1 MEISANTKKIHRNEN
16 IARGVIWGFAGLTI
30 LILAWILGFIL
41 YRGFYSNNVVGYKY
55 TDMSS
60 DVLTLNDGSEVIFI
74 ANKGIRVKDLTADSM
89 QELYTHVIREL
100 NKWSDYT
107 EQSVLCQPIAY
118 KDESPFN
125 SSVKAFLLGKEGL
138 DNWKS
143 YTTYAVDSRQ
153 MIEKVAET
161 KGALGYIP
169 AGDRNLLTKD
179 VVPIPLRSIQVAMNS
194 EALAIKDNRSFQE
207 FTEDTLKALFA
218 GKVVSMTSIGGI
230 GISPLP
236 AIAPNVNRSLTDNW
250 FGPEFIPK
258 QFDTMEGFYDYM
270 SRNPGAVGLVDYT
283 GYIPSDS
290 YETVTVQRRERGMN
304 LDLWFLIEKP
314 AEGNAGGISYFIIN
328 TLFMILMTLLFSAP
342 IGILAAVY
350 LVEYA
355 KQGPLVTVLRMGTET
370 LAGIPSIVFGLFGR
384 IFFVNILGMGIGF
397 ISSTLTVTLMILP
410 TLVRTSEEALKAVP
424 PILREGSMGLGATK
438 WQTIFRV
445 VLPAASQG
453 ILTGVILAVG
463 RVAGETAVLL
473 YTLGSSYDLV
483 RNLHSPARVLSL
495 HLYLLFSEAVSFDRA
510 FATGTVLVIIVL
522 ITNLLTRRLIRKNK
536 QMAGR

>member
-41 YRGFYSNNVVGYKY
+41 IRGFYSNNMVGYKFA
-55 TDMSS
+55 DISEE
-60 DVLTLNDGSEVIFI
+60 VLTLEDGTEVIFI
-74 ANKGIRVKDLTADSM
+74 AHDKIRVDDMTPDGL
-89 QELYTHVIREL
+89 QELYTNVIREL
-100 NKWSDYT
+100 NKWSEYT
-107 EQSVLCQPIAY
+107 GQAVLCQPIAY
-118 KDESPFN
+118 KSDEGFN
-125 SSVKAFLLGKEGL
+125 ESVKHFLLEEKDL
-138 DNWKS
+138 DDWKS
-143 YTTYAVDSRQ
+143 YTRYVSSSEE
-153 MIEKVAET
+153 MIDMVGAT
-161 KGALGYIP
+161 KGALGFIP
-169 AGDRNLLTKD
+169 ASDRDLLNKD
-179 VVPIPLRSIQVAMNS
+179 VVVIPLRSVQVLMNAR
-194 EALAIKDNRSFQE
+194 ALKVENNKSFQE
-207 FTEDTLKALFA
+207 YTEKTLREVFT
-218 GKVVSMTSIGGI
+218 GKVVSMTSIGGLSI
-230 GISPLP
+230 APKAAL
-236 AIAPNVNRSLTDNW
+236 APNVNGELIKEW
-250 FGPEFIPK
+250 FGADFSAETFVS
-258 QFDTMEGFYDYM
+258 MEDFYTFM
-270 SRNPGAVGLVDYT
+270 ERNPGAVGLVDYT
-283 GYIPSDS
+283 GLVHSDDFES
-290 YETVTVQRRERGMN
+290 VTVQRKETGLN

-314 AEGNAGGISYFIIN
+314 AEGDAGGISYFIIN
-328 TLFMILMTLLFSAP
+328 TLLMIIMTLLFSAP

-355 KQGPLVTVLRMGTET
+355 KQGPLVQILRMGTET

-410 TLVRTSEEALKAVP
+410 TLVRTSEEALKSVP

-495 HLYLLFSEAVSFDRA
+495 HLYLLFSEAISFDRA
-510 FATGTVLVIIVL
+510 FATGTVLVLIVL
-522 ITNLLTRRLIRKNK
+522 ITNLLTRRLIKKNK
-536 QMAGR
+536 QMGGR

>member
-207 FTEDTLKALFA
+207 FTEDTLKAIFA

-230 GISPLP
+230 GIAPLP

>member
-16 IARGVIWGFAGLTI
+16 IARAAIWGFAGLTI
-30 LILAWILGFIL
+30 VLLVWILGFIL
-41 YRGFYSNNVVGYKY
+41 VRGFYSNNMVGYEF
-55 TDMSS
+55 TDMSNE
-60 DVLTLNDGSEVIFI
+60 VLTLEDGSEVIFI
-74 ANKGIRVKDLTADSM
+74 AHKKIRVTDMTPDNL
-89 QELYTHVIREL
+89 QELYTSVIREL
-100 NKWSDYT
+100 NKWSEFT
-107 EQSVLCQPIAY
+107 EQAVLCQPVAFRGET
-118 KDESPFN
+118 DFN
-125 SSVKAFLLGKEGL
+125 ESVKHFLLEERDL
-138 DNWKS
+138 DDWKS
-143 YTTYAVDSRQ
+143 YTTYVADSAE
-153 MIEKVAET
+153 MIEKVGIT

-169 AGDRNLLTKD
+169 AEDRDLLTKD
-179 VVPIPLRSIQVAMNS
+179 VVVIPLRSIQVMMNS
-194 EALAIKDNRSFQE
+194 RALAVENNRSFQE
-207 FTEDTLKALFA
+207 FTETSLKDLFA
-218 GKVVSMTSIGGI
+218 GRVASMTSIGG
-230 GISPLP
+230 L
-236 AIAPNVNRSLTDNW
+236 AIAPETALAPNVNRRQIDDW
-250 FGPEFIPK
+250 FGPDFSAREFSSM
-258 QFDTMEGFYDYM
+258 DDYYSFM
-270 SRNPGAVGLVDYT
+270 SRNPGAVGLVNYT
-283 GYIPSDS
+283 GYVHSDD
-290 YETVTVQRRERGMN
+290 YDVVTVQRRETGPN

-314 AEGNAGGISYFIIN
+314 AEGDAGGISYFIIN
-328 TLFMILMTLLFSAP
+328 TLLMILLTLLFSAP

-355 KQGPLVTVLRMGTET
+355 KQGPMVQILRMGTET

-410 TLVRTSEEALKAVP
+410 TLVRTSEEALKSVP

-453 ILTGVILAVG
+453 ILTGVILSVG

-495 HLYLLFSEAVSFDRA
+495 HLYLLFSEAISFDRA
-510 FATGTVLVIIVL
+510 FATGTVLVLIVL
-522 ITNLLTRRLIRKNK
+522 ITNLLTRSLIRKNK